1 MNLFEIYF
9 QLIYNL
15 WCMWYKYMLIICVHG
30 MYVCVWVRGMYVCV
44 YVYRL
49 QRAILN
55 GFLYCSRP
63 FLALCVHVCVSV
75 CVCRCQCV

>member
-9 QLIYNL
+9 QLIYSI
-15 WCMWYKYMLIICVHG
+15 WCVWYKYMLIVCVCGVCVCVWVHG
-30 MYVCVWVRGMYVCV
+30 MYVCVHV
-44 YVYRL
+44 YGR
-49 QRAILN
+49 QRAILS

-63 FLALCVHVCVSV
+63 FFALCVHACVSV